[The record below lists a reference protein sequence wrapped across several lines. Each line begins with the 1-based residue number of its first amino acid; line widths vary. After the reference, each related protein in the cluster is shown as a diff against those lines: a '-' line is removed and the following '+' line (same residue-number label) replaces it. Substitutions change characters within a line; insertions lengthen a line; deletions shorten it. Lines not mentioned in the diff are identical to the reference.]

1 MLTYGVWAVSTE
13 GDCEG
18 TSAPKDLGIH
28 EGYIDE
34 IAFALADKAMHE
46 LYFKKGEYPPPLD
59 MTPKKKAVAV
69 NLVGAFPE
77 LNLSD
82 SALRAEVAQELF
94 TREGRDVKVE
104 RSGSY
109 RGIILKTN
117 APTIDEER
125 AALIE
130 SLTPRQR
137 MLLGLE

>member
-13 GDCEG
+13 GDEEG
-18 TSAPKDLGIH
+18 KTFKDLGIY

-34 IAFALADKAMHE
+34 IAFALADKAMYE
-46 LYFKKGEYPPPLD
+46 LYFKKGNSPSLN
-59 MTPKKKAVAV
+59 MTPKKKEVAV

-82 SALRAEVAQELF
+82 STLRMEIAQELF
-94 TREGRDVKVE
+94 TREGRDVEVK

-109 RGIILKTN
+109 RGIILKTHT
-117 APTIDEER
+117 PTLAEER
-125 AALIE
+125 ADLIA
-130 SLTPRQR
+130 SLTPYQR